1 MPLNQ
6 YVQIEVPSS
15 IQQQNDAA
23 VLAQL
28 LQTPQYT
35 NPASFYQG
43 ANSQLAQALRNKQ
56 NPLSN
61 SQPTQILDLS
71 GNTTGNGIN
80 PATGLDWSQ
89 TGSGYAG
96 NGGASLD
103 NSGFLGNFNSG
114 LDSFGNLFDG
124 WGSSIGDFFGGIGS
138 WFGSE
143 AAPAA
148 ASAAE
153 EAAPAAAA
161 AA

>member
-1 MPLNQ
+1 MSLNP

-23 VLAQL
+23 ILAQL
-28 LQTPQYT
+28 LQTPNYT
-35 NPASFYQG
+35 NPTSFYQG
-43 ANSQLAQALRNKQ
+43 ANNQLAQGLRNKQ
-56 NPLSN
+56 NPLLN

-103 NSGFLGNFNSG
+103 NSGFLSNFNSG

-124 WGSSIGDFFGGIGS
+124 WGSSIGDFFSGIGS

-143 AAPAA
+143 AAPEV